1 MEQIGRGQMKRS
13 WFEWVEELLCSERL
27 YIYSKHKATT
37 LLMPLNFSTETS
49 LMHCLPI
56 FV

>member
-1 MEQIGRGQMKRS
+1 MKRS

-37 LLMPLNFSTETS
+37 LLMPLNFSTETP